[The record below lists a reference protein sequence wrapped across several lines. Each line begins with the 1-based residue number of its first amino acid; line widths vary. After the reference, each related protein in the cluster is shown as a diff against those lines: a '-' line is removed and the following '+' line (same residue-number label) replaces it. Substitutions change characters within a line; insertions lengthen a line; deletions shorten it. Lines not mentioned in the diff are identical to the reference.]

1 MVSETW
7 AILSNLGIQAVAARD
22 GPVARLLSEKCD
34 ASGHRH
40 LVDGGSGRLEQ
51 PIPRRGLTSPAET
64 GGARRG
70 PFVDE
75 KTNRLERS
83 NWEESSQGIHR

>member
-1 MVSETW
+1 MLW
-7 AILSNLGIQAVAARD
+7 NLGIQAVAAPD
-22 GPVARLLSEKCD
+22 GPVAGLLAEQCD

-40 LVDGGSGRLEQ
+40 LVDGGSGRLER
-51 PIPRRGLTSPAET
+51 PIARRGLAAPSGNR
-64 GGARRG
+64 GGATG

-83 NWEESSQGIHR
+83 NWEESSQGMHR